1 MAVDLTRRTY
11 DLLRLI
17 DSEEPIGSIRLVE
30 LMKERGYSIKGR
42 TIRVTLSE
50 LDEAGLTE
58 KVPGRGRR
66 LTAEGR
72 AELARGNVSSRLER
86 IRERIATLTSQV
98 TYDPLEDVGE
108 VVAASAAV
116 DEADLGDALDA
127 LERLDDSPLGPVL
140 VSTTERDDGRYRLE
154 FPSSITLDGVLLTH
168 GIAVELTTAGLVEYT
183 TDATED
189 DRRATGD
196 DKGATTNDRR
206 ATGAD
211 EAADPP
217 DVAGG
222 TPDPTGT
229 ETAEYGGGIV
239 RYVDA
244 ISGEGSTMDVVSLLI
259 EAGRTSVTDA
269 VESGSGLVIVDNREL
284 PLTRYQEAQDL
295 SVATRDRLG
304 GVLDLRRP
312 RESGPFPAGDPGW
325 DFASVTYS
333 GMGEVAIALLAE
345 AGVTDEWETLQ
356 GVAPRSEFSTVQGAR
371 TDVGR

>member
-17 DSEEPIGSIRLVE
+17 DNEEPIGSIRLVE

-66 LTAEGR
+66 LTTEGR
-72 AELARGNVSSRLER
+72 AELARGNVSGRLEQ

-108 VVAASAAV
+108 VVAASATV
-116 DEADLGDALDA
+116 GEADLEAAFDA
-127 LERLDDSPLGPVL
+127 LERLDDSPLGPVFAS
-140 VSTTERDDGRYRLE
+140 VDDREDGTYRLD

-168 GIAVELTTAGLVEYT
+168 GISADLETAGLVEYT
-183 TDATED
+183 TDVVDDTDGAAT
-189 DRRATGD
+189 ATD
-196 DKGATTNDRR
+196 
-206 ATGAD
+206 AD
-211 EAADPP
+211 ETGIAVDE
-217 DVAGG
+217 GS
-222 TPDPTGT
+222 GT
-229 ETAEYGGGIV
+229 ETAENGGGIV

-244 ISGEGSTMDVVSLLI
+244 LSGEGSTMDVVSLLI
-259 EAGRTSVTDA
+259 EAGRTNVSDV
-269 VESGSGLVIVDNREL
+269 VESGSGLLIVDNREF
-284 PLTRYQEAQDL
+284 PLTRYQEASDL

-325 DFASVTYS
+325 DFASLTYS

-345 AGVTDEWETLQ
+345 TDVTEDWSTLRA
-356 GVAPRSEFSTVQGAR
+356 VVPRSEFATVQEAQAKLTR
-371 TDVGR
+371 

>member
-86 IRERIATLTSQV
+86 IRERIVTLTSQV

-140 VSTTERDDGRYRLE
+140 VSTAELEDGRFRLE

-168 GIAVELTTAGLVEYT
+168 GIAVDLTTAGLVEYT
-183 TDATED
+183 TDATGGDEQ
-189 DRRATGD
+189 ATEAD
-196 DKGATTNDRR
+196 QQT
-206 ATGAD
+206 TGAD
-211 EAADPP
+211 EAPSAA

-222 TPDPTGT
+222 TPDLTGT
-229 ETAEYGGGIV
+229 ETAENGGGIV

-244 ISGEGSTMDVVSLLI
+244 ISGEGSTMDVVSLLV
-259 EAGRTSVTDA
+259 EAGRTNVSDV
-269 VESGSGLVIVDNREL
+269 VESGTGLLVVDNREF

-345 AGVTDEWETLQ
+345 VGASDEWETLQ
-356 GVAPRSEFSTVQGAR
+356 GVVPRSEFSTVQEAR
-371 TDVGR
+371 TQLVGGGQ